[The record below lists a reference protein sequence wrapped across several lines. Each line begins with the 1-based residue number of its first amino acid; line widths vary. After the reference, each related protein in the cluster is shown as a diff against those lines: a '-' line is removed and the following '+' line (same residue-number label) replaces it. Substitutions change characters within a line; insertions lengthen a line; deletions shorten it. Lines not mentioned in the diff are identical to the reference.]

1 MTEIYP
7 NTNTNLEVTMIAN
20 DNKKLDITVEGV
32 TYTREPIKTCLIE
45 KQHNIAEV
53 IHEYTKDHTQA
64 GDIIFVSEKAVAI
77 TQERALP
84 LKSIKPRK
92 LAVFLSDHVTKTK
105 AGIGLGM
112 PETMEMALQECG
124 VIRIL
129 FAAACGALFKL
140 FKIKGVFYIIA
151 GRKAASIDGPT
162 ANTIPPY
169 NQYVV
174 LGPKNP
180 DQAAREIAALTGTQ
194 VAIVDINDLGGV
206 ILGVSSKSMNRS
218 RIAAILKDNPLGQ
231 SREQTP
237 CGIIRVKS

>member
-1 MTEIYP
+1 MNP
-7 NTNTNLEVTMIAN
+7 NEHKQLE
-20 DNKKLDITVEGV
+20 ITVNDV
-32 TYTREPIKTCLIE
+32 TYTRQPIKTCLIE
-45 KQHNIAEV
+45 KNHDIADV
-53 IHEYTKDHTQA
+53 IDTYTKDHRKS

-92 LAVFLSDHVTKTK
+92 LAYFLSNHVTKTP

-112 PETMEMALQECG
+112 PETMEMALRECG

-129 FAAACGALFKL
+129 FAAGLGAIGKL
-140 FKIKGVFYIIA
+140 FKIKGIFYIVA

-180 DQAAREIAALTGTQ
+180 DQVAGEIATKTGTQ

-206 ILGVSSKSMNRS
+206 ILGISHKSMNRS
-218 RIAAILKDNPLGQ
+218 LIAAILKDNPLGQ

-237 CGIIRVKS
+237 CGIIRIKE

>member
-1 MTEIYP
+1 M
-7 NTNTNLEVTMIAN
+7 NAN
-20 DNKKLDITVEGV
+20 ENKKLDITVNGV
-32 TYTREPIKTCLIE
+32 TYTRQPIKTCLIE
-45 KQHNIAEV
+45 KDHDIAKV
-53 IHEYTKDHTQA
+53 IHDYTKDHTEKD
-64 GDIIFVSEKAVAI
+64 DIIFVSEKAVAI

-92 LAVFLSDHVTKTK
+92 LAYTLSNYVTKTP

-112 PETMEMALQECG
+112 PETMEMALRECG
-124 VIRIL
+124 VPRIL
-129 FAAACGALFKL
+129 FAAACGAVGKVFR
-140 FKIKGVFYIIA
+140 IKGIFYIVA

-180 DQAAREIAALTGTQ
+180 DVVAREIATLTGTK

-206 ILGVSSKSMNRS
+206 ILGISHKDMDRQH
-218 RIAAILKDNPLGQ
+218 IAAVLKDNPLGQ

-237 CGIIRVKS
+237 VGIIRKK

>member
-1 MTEIYP
+1 MSS
-7 NTNTNLEVTMIAN
+7 N
-20 DNKKLDITVEGV
+20 DNKQLEITVDGV
-32 TYTREPIKTCLIE
+32 TYTRQAIKTCLIE
-45 KQHNIAEV
+45 SHHNIAEV
-53 IHEYTKDHTQA
+53 VAQYTKEHIQKN
-64 GDIIFVSEKAVAI
+64 DIIFVSEKAVAI
-77 TQERALP
+77 TQQRALP
-84 LKSIKPRK
+84 LKEIKPRK
-92 LAVFLSDHVTKTK
+92 LAYFLSSHVTKTP

-112 PETMEMALQECG
+112 PETMEMALRECG

-129 FAAACGALFKL
+129 FAAACGAISRV

-180 DQAAREIAALTGTQ
+180 NMVAKEISHVTNSK

-206 ILGVSSKSMNRS
+206 ILGISHSNMDKPQ
-218 RIAAILKDNPLGQ
+218 IAKILKDNPLGQ

-237 CGIIRVKS
+237 VGIIRKG